1 MWGQPDLHAVR
12 HGQECAGVAFVV
24 LRAKV
29 HITHISVI
37 QFCVIQICVMTNP
50 FEFGRELG
58 TGELVDRNE
67 DVAAVMQTIKQGAKL
82 FLIGPRR
89 FGKTSILKTAEDRL
103 AATNAVVLRFDAESY
118 PSLDLLVANLISAA
132 ATGLKGPV
140 ERVGDQMRSFFSRLR
155 PELSFNI
162 TQESWSAKL
171 GMHIAPN
178 QDAHV
183 ALLIE
188 ALNGLEALAA
198 AQPKNQ
204 PVGLIIDEFQR
215 VIELG
220 GPQAESQIRA
230 VIQRH
235 RRVGYV
241 FAGSKTRMLTA
252 MTMDAA
258 RPFYRLGSVRF
269 IGPVPAE
276 DFEEF
281 LAAKF
286 VASGFEVED
295 PFAISEILGLAEHV
309 PYNVQLLA
317 HTCWDELRSRSAK
330 EPAKLNHKVVEDAM
344 TLIVR
349 QYDPFYTQIWSA
361 LTSIQQKVLI
371 AVIKEG
377 GLRLQSQSVSHLVG
391 KGSSSVQ
398 RSLGALVDK
407 EILRE
412 EEHHGGVRMRFE
424 DPFFSQWI
432 RAFPARAIGTL
443 SGDFS

>member
-1 MWGQPDLHAVR
+1 MN
-12 HGQECAGVAFVV
+12 
-24 LRAKV
+24 
-29 HITHISVI
+29 
-37 QFCVIQICVMTNP
+37 NP

-58 TGELVDRNE
+58 TEELVDRDQ
-67 DVAAVMQTIKQGAKL
+67 DVAAVIQTIKQGAKL

-89 FGKTSILKTAEDRL
+89 FGKTSILKTAQDRL
-103 AATNAVVLRFDAESY
+103 ASTNAVVLRFDAETYS
-118 PSLDLLVANLISAA
+118 SLDLFVASLMSSA
-132 ATGLKGPV
+132 ATGLRGTV

-155 PELSFNI
+155 PELTFNI

-171 GMHIAPN
+171 GMQIATT

-183 ALLIE
+183 TLLIE

-198 AQPKNQ
+198 SQPKSH

-220 GPQAESQIRA
+220 GAQAESQIRA
-230 VIQRH
+230 AIQRH

-269 IGPVPAE
+269 VGPVPAE

-281 LAAKF
+281 LTAKF
-286 VASGFEVED
+286 AESGFTIKD
-295 PFAISEILGLAEHV
+295 IAAIPKILELAEHV

-317 HTCWDELRSRSAK
+317 HTCWDELRSRSTSD
-330 EPAKLNHKVVEDAM
+330 PAALDSKVVEDAM
-344 TLIVR
+344 RLIVR

-361 LTSIQQKVLI
+361 LTSIQQKTLL
-371 AVIKEG
+371 AVIQEG
-377 GLRLQSQSVSHLVG
+377 GLRLQSHTVTRLIG
-391 KGSSSVQ
+391 KGASSVQ

-412 EEHHGGVRMRFE
+412 EEFEGGVRMRFE
-424 DPFFSQWI
+424 DPFLSQWI
-432 RAFPARAIGTL
+432 RAFPARAMGA
-443 SGDFS
+443 